1 MDVLINRLGA
11 RGDGIAETADGPVYV
26 PFALPGEKV
35 SVRVGKSRG
44 DGRAADLRDVLSPS
58 ADRQAAM
65 CRHFGSG
72 ENGCGGCGGDCCCGG
87 DVARASGPGA
97 ASGPV
102 AGRCAARAAVAAWRS
117 CSHAGGA
124 ARSAAALS
132 RCKGVLPRFFG
143 TEAGAAAASS
153 SQPSP
158 PPSGEGWRGEVDC
171 AASPWGGGGCWSGGS
186 GGGDGAGGGGAAPR
200 AAPPACAPSA

>member
-65 CRHFGSG
+65 CRHFGPG
-72 ENGCGGCGGDCCCGG
+72 ENGCGGC
-87 DVARASGPGA
+87 VSQHLVPGA
-97 ASGPV
+97 YTDWKRGV
-102 AGRCAARAAVAAWRS
+102 V
-117 CSHAGGA
+117 
-124 ARSAAALS
+124 SAALA
-132 RCKGVLPRFFG
+132 RHRIDVEVLPVISVSPASRRRVRLAFRNL
-143 TEAGAAAASS
+143 AG
-153 SQPSP
+153 
-158 PPSGEGWRGEVDC
+158 VC
-171 AASPWGGGGCWSGGS
+171 
-186 GGGDGAGGGGAAPR
+186 
-200 AAPPACAPSA
+200 

>member
-72 ENGCGGCGGDCCCGG
+72 ENGCGGC
-87 DVARASGPGA
+87 VSQHLVPGA
-97 ASGPV
+97 YTDWKRGVVS
-102 AGRCAARAAVAAWRS
+102 AALARHRIDVEDL
-117 CSHAGGA
+117 GA
-124 ARSAAALS
+124 AR
-132 RCKGVLPRFFG
+132 
-143 TEAGAAAASS
+143 
-153 SQPSP
+153 QPST
-158 PPSGEGWRGEVDC
+158 C
-171 AASPWGGGGCWSGGS
+171 
-186 GGGDGAGGGGAAPR
+186 APR
-200 AAPPACAPSA
+200 VS